1 MNIVVLLCDGIFGQK
16 PVYIDHDV
24 KLYEKNLYYVCNPS
38 DLYAIDLAMNIKK
51 EVEGTCITAI
61 SIGNARAANLVKKSL
76 LIGADRG
83 IWGDCRNVTLENSYD
98 VGFALANTIE
108 RHCQG
113 FDLLLMGNSSQD
125 FEFGI
130 VGSTLAYRF
139 GINIFDNISYIEKI
153 DHRICVEHGSITFH
167 KIMEKGDRLICESPT
182 PLIISVS
189 GIGKGVKG
197 ALLDDIVRNTQKKIE
212 VVNVEDVLNAPGVQE
227 NRKHADI
234 TFQGYLEPRPRP
246 KKIPVPDSSLN
257 AMDRLKKITAG
268 NMPGKATNIVEGEP
282 ERVAAEFVK
291 CISMV
296 GK

>member
-61 SIGNARAANLVKKSL
+61 SIGNARAADLVKKSM

-83 IWGDCRNVTLENSYD
+83 IWGDSHDVTLENSYD
-98 VGFALANTIE
+98 IGFALATIIE
-108 RHCQG
+108 RYCQG

-130 VGSTLAYRF
+130 VGSTLAHRF

-153 DHRICVEHGSITFH
+153 DQRKYEEHKSIMFH
-167 KIMEKGDRLICESPT
+167 KIMDKGDRLICESHA

-189 GIGKGVKG
+189 GFGNGVKG
-197 ALLDDIVRNTQKKIE
+197 ARLGDIIRNTNKKIE
-212 VVNVEDVLNAPGVQE
+212 IVDIEEALNATGVQGSG
-227 NRKHADI
+227 KHADI

-257 AMDRLKKITAG
+257 AMDRLKSITGG
-268 NMPGKATNIVEGEP
+268 NAPKKATNIIEGTP
-282 ERVAAEFVK
+282 EHVAAEFVK
-291 CISMV
+291 CISMA